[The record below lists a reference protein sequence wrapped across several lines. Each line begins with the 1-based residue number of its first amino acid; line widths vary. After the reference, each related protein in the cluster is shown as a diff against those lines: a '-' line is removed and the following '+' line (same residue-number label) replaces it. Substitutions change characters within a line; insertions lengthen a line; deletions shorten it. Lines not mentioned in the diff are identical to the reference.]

1 MSVYPAVV
9 SPRPGA
15 AADERPRRRRVVVFI
30 ADPIPPEWALEWC
43 RRRGGEPL
51 IRHTSTRPPH
61 GSPSALPRAVADVA
75 GHEVL
80 LLRPTPSHDPQPSP
94 SSVTAAIGDL
104 PKDAQVL
111 AEAADAA
118 AHLGTGLV
126 LAHGVPP
133 SFAERSVGLSAALAH
148 GRWLLDT
155 AARRVAA
162 QVPGLAV
169 SRRLQ
174 RAWPHEL
181 VSQAGGMLDPTGL
194 LVLGMPVDR
203 RDGGVGLVASSAL
216 HFWPNAI
223 LFVPQHPG

>member
-1 MSVYPAVV
+1 M
-9 SPRPGA
+9 
-15 AADERPRRRRVVVFI
+15 ADVLVTAQPVAPDAERRAGRRVVVFL
-30 ADPIPPEWALEWC
+30 ADPVPPEWVLDWC
-43 RRRGGEPL
+43 RDHGGRPSL
-51 IRHTSTRPPH
+51 RQTSTRPPH
-61 GSPSALPRAVADVA
+61 GAPSGLPRAVAELA
-75 GHEVL
+75 GHEIL
-80 LLRPTPSHDPQPSP
+80 LPRPSP
-94 SSVTAAIGDL
+94 DHPPRPAGVTVAIGDL
-104 PKDAQVL
+104 PKDAEVL
-111 AEAADAA
+111 AAAADAA

-133 SFAERSVGLSAALAH
+133 SFAERSVGLGAALSR

-169 SRRLQ
+169 ARRLE

-181 VSQAGGMLDPTGL
+181 VSQGSGVFDPAGL
-194 LVLGMPVDR
+194 LVLGMPVAA

-223 LFVPQHPG
+223 LFVPTSPA